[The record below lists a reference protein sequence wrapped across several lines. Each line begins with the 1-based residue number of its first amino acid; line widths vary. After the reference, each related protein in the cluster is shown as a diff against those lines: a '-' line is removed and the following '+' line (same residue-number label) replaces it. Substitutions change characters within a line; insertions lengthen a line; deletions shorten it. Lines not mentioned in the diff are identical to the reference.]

1 MSWAVWEQ
9 FQRLLLPSAYPHSW
23 PHSVLVD
30 SEHLLFVPAVRGPE
44 SGFQTFSGDMT
55 FKEVIK
61 IKRGVFTNQEAHPS
75 HSAQFFLGFCYV
87 GMSD

>member
-1 MSWAVWEQ
+1 MGSVGAVPEASPPP
-9 FQRLLLPSAYPHSW
+9 LPPPGSW
-23 PHSVLVD
+23 PHSVFVD
-30 SEHLLFVPAVRGPE
+30 FEHLLFVTAVRGSE

-55 FKEVIK
+55 LKEVIK
-61 IKRGVFTNQEAHPS
+61 VKRGVFTNQEAHPS